1 MLELRPMLSAML
13 RNKVGPILI
22 MLQLALTLAIVANA
36 AFIIVERLALM
47 KLPSGV
53 AESEVLSFTVIENDP
68 SINIG
73 NQRRADIE
81 SLKAIPGVISASA
94 VNQIPLSD
102 SGNSSSLMRSEEAH
116 ETEAN
121 VAHYWGDI
129 NQVSAL
135 GLKIIE
141 GRDFTSDDFVDE
153 GFPTSLIIS
162 KATADWFFPNG
173 SAIGNTLYTSGRT
186 LTVVGVVERLQSPWK
201 EHRNTFMSLMLPME
215 MDTEKLTRFVVRAEA
230 NQREAVLAQ
239 ISEVMLKRVR
249 NRVVN
254 QFETFDMTRKEAYA
268 ADNGMA
274 KVLMAIIVLLLIVTA
289 LGVVGLASY
298 SVNQRRK
305 QVGTRRALGATHWQ
319 ILRFFLLE
327 NAMLCLGGITIGCI
341 AALSLSRWLA
351 SHYQVTSLPLSY
363 LVITALGLLVL
374 GQLAVASPAIR
385 ASRISPALATRSI

>member
-22 MLQLALTLAIVANA
+22 ILQLALTLAIVANA

-239 ISEVMLKRVR
+239 LSEVMLKRVR